1 MGIGSTSAIIA
12 GVIEQAKP
20 DPGDAVRP
28 ERADSPRTLGVILLS
43 RIALN
48 LQFRVVYPFLPAIS
62 RGLGIPLETAGL
74 LLAVRSLVSMGSP
87 LYGALADRRGRRP
100 LMLAGLVALI
110 AGALLV
116 GVAPGLAVALAAFA
130 LLGFSKAAYDPA
142 AQAYLGD
149 AVPYERRGRVL
160 GIIELSWSLSW
171 FIGVP
176 VAGFLIAA
184 SGWRS
189 VFWFIAGL
197 GGVALLASWRLCRDC
212 GRGAANRPVARTAPR
227 PWRLPAWF
235 TFRVL
240 LVLAVSFLV
249 ILANEFVFIV
259 YGIWLETNFGLTVM
273 ALGVASLVISLAEL
287 LAETA
292 SAGMVDRLGKRRAV
306 LGGLIAHLL
315 SYLLL
320 LRLAGTLGGA
330 LTGVFLMFLTFEFT
344 VVAIIPLVSELAP
357 EARGAVLALNLAVM
371 ALARVIGALLGPR
384 LWAAGGLATN
394 ALMSAGLLGAALL
407 IWWLGVREGAE
418 DPLTARP
425 DT

>member
-1 MGIGSTSAIIA
+1 
-12 GVIEQAKP
+12 
-20 DPGDAVRP
+20 
-28 ERADSPRTLGVILLS
+28 LGVILLA

-62 RGLGIPLETAGL
+62 RGLGVPLETASL

-100 LMLAGLVALI
+100 IMLAGLAALS
-110 AGALLV
+110 AGAILV
-116 GVAPGLAVALAAFA
+116 GIAPGLAVALVAFA

-160 GIIELSWSLSW
+160 GIIELAWSLSW

-176 VAGFLIAA
+176 VAGFLIAKA
-184 SGWRS
+184 GWQS

-197 GGVALLASWRLCRDC
+197 GLLALLATWRLCRDC
-212 GRGAANRPVARTAPR
+212 GRGRANRATARAASSSAPR
-227 PWRLPAWF
+227 PWRLPLWLTPGVF
-235 TFRVL
+235 F
-240 LVLAVSFLV
+240 VLAVSFLL
-249 ILANEFVFIV
+249 ILANEIVFIA
-259 YGIWLETNFGLTVM
+259 YGVWMETDFGLTVV
-273 ALGVASLVISLAEL
+273 AVGVASLVVSLAEL

-292 SAGMVDRLGKRRAV
+292 SAGLVDRLGKRRAV
-306 LGGLIAHLL
+306 LGGMALHLL

-320 LRLAGTLGGA
+320 PRLAGTLGGA
-330 LTGVFLMFLTFEFT
+330 LAGIFLMFLTFEFT

-357 EARGAVLALNLAVM
+357 EARGTVLALNLAIM
-371 ALARVIGALLGPR
+371 AFARVVGALVGPR
-384 LWAAGGLATN
+384 LWAAGGLAANT
-394 ALMSAGLLGAALL
+394 LLSAGLLGVALL
-407 IWWLGVREGAE
+407 IWWLGVRERGA
-418 DPLTARP
+418 DPLTYRP